1 MVVSWAW
8 AIDVSSRV
16 KEEPAKDR
24 APHRST
30 DRPNHNVTEGRVA
43 CNTIN
48 LPSPAAVMH
57 SRLFLN
63 NNNNPKVVASLYAAA
78 VCTRQPFAESRVL
91 SLFTARVMCYYPL
104 HHHHHHHHRCQVV
117 VLLPVDNPCHPPLL
131 PGWRK
136 NVRPGIFQE
145 EKVRNDDKVVW
156 CADTTTTNTQQPK
169 TCHLSSPPTST
180 NCSQAKQKW
189 GKRNFQLDVSFFS
202 FE

>member
-1 MVVSWAW
+1 
-8 AIDVSSRV
+8 
-16 KEEPAKDR
+16 
-24 APHRST
+24 
-30 DRPNHNVTEGRVA
+30 
-43 CNTIN
+43 
-48 LPSPAAVMH
+48 MH

-136 NVRPGIFQE
+136 MSGRAFSFSRKKKSETMTKSFGVP
-145 EKVRNDDKVVW
+145 
-156 CADTTTTNTQQPK
+156 TQQQQTHNNPK
-169 TCHLSSPPTST
+169 PVTCRHLPHPQTVHRLSKSGEKEISSWTFLFFHLNKNHLIIIFHPK
-180 NCSQAKQKW
+180 SQ
-189 GKRNFQLDVSFFS
+189 
-202 FE
+202 